1 MIRNYETFWGLRI
14 FPRSGFFHVGK
25 ESIRERNEFS
35 FLLDSLF
42 WFFLILGGKKRRLEN
57 FFFQIFIR
65 IIWWN
70 IGILYYTTNQTTK
83 ENITFF
89 FPPSKTWCESCKGGF
104 FYFGNDLR
112 ANGLI
117 IIYLLNQFYCQGIL
131 CSNFVLAL
139 LLYILKAR
147 PYNI

>member
-1 MIRNYETFWGLRI
+1 MKHFEVLEFFHIIQREGK
-14 FPRSGFFHVGK
+14 SGFCHVGK
-25 ESIRERNEFS
+25 ESRRERNEFS

-89 FPPSKTWCESCKGGF
+89 FPSFKNMVW
-104 FYFGNDLR
+104 
-112 ANGLI
+112 I
-117 IIYLLNQFYCQGIL
+117 MQGIL
-131 CSNFVLAL
+131 L
-139 LLYILKAR
+139 LWQWFEGKWINYYLPIKSILLSR
-147 PYNI
+147 NTLF

>member
-1 MIRNYETFWGLRI
+1 MEYWNSLLHNQ
-14 FPRSGFFHVGK
+14 PHNQ
-25 ESIRERNEFS
+25 REY
-35 FLLDSLF
+35 
-42 WFFLILGGKKRRLEN
+42 N
-57 FFFQIFIR
+57 F
-65 IIWWN
+65 
-70 IGILYYTTNQTTK
+70 
-83 ENITFF
+83 FF
-89 FPPSKTWCESCKGGF
+89 FPPSKTWCESCKGF

-117 IIYLLNQFYCQGIL
+117 ITYLLNQFYCQGIL

>member
-1 MIRNYETFWGLRI
+1 MKHFEVLEFFHIIQREGK
-14 FPRSGFFHVGK
+14 SGFFHVGK
-25 ESIRERNEFS
+25 ESRRERNEFS

-83 ENITFF
+83 ENITLF
-89 FPPSKTWCESCKGGF
+89 FPSFKNMVW
-104 FYFGNDLR
+104 
-112 ANGLI
+112 I
-117 IIYLLNQFYCQGIL
+117 MQGIL
-131 CSNFVLAL
+131 L
-139 LLYILKAR
+139 LWQWFEGKWINYYLPIKSILLSR
-147 PYNI
+147 NTLF

>member
-1 MIRNYETFWGLRI
+1 MKHFEVLEFFHIIQREGK
-14 FPRSGFFHVGK
+14 SGFFHVGK
-25 ESIRERNEFS
+25 ESRRERNEFS

-89 FPPSKTWCESCKGGF
+89 FPSFKNMVW
-104 FYFGNDLR
+104 
-112 ANGLI
+112 I
-117 IIYLLNQFYCQGIL
+117 MQGIL
-131 CSNFVLAL
+131 L
-139 LLYILKAR
+139 LWQWFEGKWINYYLPIKSILLSR
-147 PYNI
+147 NTLF